1 MPDPVTLGGTVLG
14 GTAPPIVVAEMSG
27 NHNGRLDR
35 ALEIVNAAAR
45 AGARALKLQTYTPN
59 TMTLDVPDGDFVIAD
74 TRSPWH
80 GRTLYGLYQE
90 AHTPWEW
97 HEPIFDR
104 CRELGLLAFSAAFD
118 ATAVDFLERLDVPC
132 HKIASFEN
140 TDLPLIRKA
149 ASTGKPLIISTGMA
163 ALGEIE
169 EAVRT
174 AHDAGCPDVILL
186 KCTSSYPAPSE
197 ESHVRTI
204 PHMRELFDCHVGLSD
219 HTPGIGVGVA
229 AVALGAVL
237 IEKHLTLHRAD
248 GGVDAAFSLEPEE
261 MRALVVEAGR
271 AWEAL
276 GGHHYGPTPGEQPS
290 VAFRRSLYVA
300 EDMAAGD
307 VFTPRNLRIVRP
319 GHGLP
324 PKYYDVLLGKR
335 VRRNVA
341 KGTRVTWDLI
351 E

>member
-1 MPDPVTLGGTVLG
+1 MPEPVALGGSVLG
-14 GTAPPIVVAEMSG
+14 GAAPPIVVAEMSG

-35 ALEIVNAAAR
+35 ALEIVTAAAR
-45 AGARALKLQTYTPN
+45 AGARALKLQTYAPD
-59 TMTLDVPDGDFVIAD
+59 TMTLDVPDGDFIIAD
-74 TRSPWH
+74 PRSPWH
-80 GRTLYGLYQE
+80 GQTLYGLYRE

-97 HEPIFDR
+97 HKLIFDR

-163 ALGEIE
+163 TLGEIE

-174 AHDAGCPDVILL
+174 AHDAGCRDVILL
-186 KCTSSYPAPSE
+186 KCTSSYPAAPD

-237 IEKHLTLHRAD
+237 VEKHLTLSRAD
-248 GGVDAAFSLEPEE
+248 GGVDAAFSLEPDE
-261 MRALVVEAGR
+261 MRALVVEAER
-271 AWEAL
+271 AWRAL
-276 GGHHYGPTPGEQPS
+276 GGLRYGPTPGEQPS
-290 VAFRRSLYVA
+290 VVFRRSLYVA

-335 VRRNVA
+335 VRKNVA

>member
-1 MPDPVTLGGTVLG
+1 
-14 GTAPPIVVAEMSG
+14 MSG

-35 ALEIVNAAAR
+35 ALEIVTAAAR
-45 AGARALKLQTYTPN
+45 AGAHALKLQTYTPD
-59 TMTLDVPDGDFVIAD
+59 TMTLDVSDGDFAIAD
-74 TRSPWH
+74 SRSPWH
-80 GRTLYGLYQE
+80 GRTLYGLYRE

-97 HEPIFDR
+97 HKSIFDR

-118 ATAVDFLERLDVPC
+118 ATAVDFLEQLGVPC

-140 TDLPLIRKA
+140 TDLNLIRKA
-149 ASTGKPLIISTGMA
+149 ASTRKPLIISTGMA
-163 ALGEIE
+163 TLGEIE
-169 EAVRT
+169 EAVRA
-174 AHDAGCPDVILL
+174 AHDAGCRDVILL
-186 KCTSSYPAPSE
+186 KCTSSYPAAAE

-229 AVALGAVL
+229 AVALGAILV
-237 IEKHLTLHRAD
+237 EKHLTLRRAD

-261 MRALVVEAGR
+261 MRTLVVEAER
-271 AWEAL
+271 AWKAL
-276 GGHHYGPTPGEQPS
+276 GDLRYGPSPSELPS

-307 VFTPRNLRIVRP
+307 VFTPRNLRVVRP

-324 PKYYDVLLGKR
+324 PKFYDVVLGKR
-335 VRRNVA
+335 VRRSVA
-341 KGTRVTWDLI
+341 KGTRVTWELI

>member
-1 MPDPVTLGGTVLG
+1 MPEPVALGGSVLG
-14 GTAPPIVVAEMSG
+14 GAAPPIVVAEMSG

-35 ALEIVNAAAR
+35 ALEIVTAAAR
-45 AGARALKLQTYTPN
+45 AGARALKLQTYAPD
-59 TMTLDVPDGDFVIAD
+59 TMTLDVPDGDFIIAD
-74 TRSPWH
+74 PRSPWH
-80 GRTLYGLYQE
+80 GRTLHGLYRE

-97 HEPIFDR
+97 HKPIFDR

-163 ALGEIE
+163 TLGEIE

-174 AHDAGCPDVILL
+174 AHDAGCRDVILL
-186 KCTSSYPAPSE
+186 KCTSSYPAAPD

-229 AVALGAVL
+229 AVTLGAVL
-237 IEKHLTLHRAD
+237 IEKHLTLRRAD

-261 MRALVVEAGR
+261 MRALVVEAER
-271 AWEAL
+271 AWRAL
-276 GGHHYGPTPGEQPS
+276 GGLRYGPTPGEQPS
-290 VAFRRSLYVA
+290 VVFRRSLYVA

-335 VRRNVA
+335 VRKNVA

>member
-1 MPDPVTLGGTVLG
+1 MPEPVALGGAVLG
-14 GTAPPIVVAEMSG
+14 GAAPPLLVAEMSG

-35 ALEIVNAAAR
+35 ALDIVAAAAQ
-45 AGARALKLQTYTPN
+45 AGAGAIKIQTYAPD
-59 TMTLDVPDGDFVIAD
+59 TMTLDLPNGDFVIAD
-74 TRSPWH
+74 PDSPWR
-80 GRTLYGLYQE
+80 GRTLYDLYRE
-90 AHTPWEW
+90 AQTPWEW
-97 HEPIFDR
+97 HRPIFDR

-118 ATAVDFLERLDVPC
+118 ATAVDFLERLGVPC

-149 ASTGKPLIISTGMA
+149 ASTRKPLIISTGMA
-163 ALGEIE
+163 TLGEIE

-174 AHDAGCPDVILL
+174 AREAGCRDVILL
-186 KCTSSYPAPSE
+186 KCTSSYPAAPE
-197 ESHVRTI
+197 ESHLSTI
-204 PHMRELFDCHVGLSD
+204 PHMRELFGCHVGLSD
-219 HTPGIGVGVA
+219 HTPGIGAGVA

-237 IEKHLTLHRAD
+237 IEKHLTLRRAD

-261 MRALVVEAGR
+261 MRALVTESER
-271 AWEAL
+271 AWRAL
-276 GGHHYGPTPGEQPS
+276 GDLRYGPTPGEDGS
-290 VAFRRSLYVA
+290 LAFRRSLYVA

-335 VRRNVA
+335 VRKAVR
-341 KGTRVTWDLI
+341 KGTSVTWDLL